1 MYFCNLEQPHQATQN
16 KQPLTPETLNI
27 NSTWFEQ
34 LETQFK
40 QAYFQNLWNEV
51 NAAYEHTM
59 CFPPKRL
66 IFEAF
71 NQCDWN
77 NLKVVII
84 GQDPYHG
91 IGEAHGLSFSVPD
104 GTKIPPSLRN
114 IFRELNEDVGTELP
128 IFGSL
133 ERWAKQGVLL
143 LNAGLTV
150 EKDKANS
157 HKHLDWNVFTDAV
170 IESINREKEGVVF
183 MLWGNF
189 AQKKGSKIDASK
201 HLVLQSGH
209 PSPLSANQGKWF
221 GNKHFSQ
228 ANTYLKKRK
237 KGKILW

>member
-1 MYFCNLEQPHQATQN
+1 MN
-16 KQPLTPETLNI
+16 PETLNI
-27 NSTWFEQ
+27 NQIWFTQ
-34 LETQFK
+34 LQPEFEK
-40 QAYFQNLWNEV
+40 PYFEKLWKEV
-51 NAAYEHTM
+51 EVAYEKTV

-91 IGEAHGLSFSVPD
+91 LGEAHGLSFSVPD
-104 GTKIPPSLRN
+104 GTRIPPSLRN
-114 IFRELNEDVGTELP
+114 IFKEIKEDLNIEAP

-133 ERWAKQGVLL
+133 ERWANQGVLL

-157 HKHLDWNVFTDAV
+157 HKHLDWNIFTDAT
-170 IESINREKEGVVF
+170 IELINREKKGIVF

-189 AQKKGSKIDASK
+189 AQKKGIKIDTDE
-201 HLVLQSGH
+201 HLVLTSGH
-209 PSPLSANQGKWF
+209 PSPMSANQGKWF
-221 GNKHFSQ
+221 GNKHFSL
-228 ANTYLKKRK
+228 ANKYLRKRK
-237 KGKILW
+237 VKAIKW

>member
-1 MYFCNLEQPHQATQN
+1 M
-16 KQPLTPETLNI
+16 TPEALNI
-27 NSTWFEQ
+27 DLFWFDQ
-34 LETQFK
+34 LKEEFDK
-40 QAYFQNLWNEV
+40 PYFASLWNEV
-51 NAAYEHTM
+51 GNAYETTI

-66 IFEAF
+66 IFDAF

-104 GTKIPPSLRN
+104 GTRIPPSLRN
-114 IFRELNEDVGTELP
+114 IFRELNEDVGCELP
-128 IFGSL
+128 IFGGL

-157 HKHLDWNVFTDAV
+157 HKRLDWNLFTDAV
-170 IESINREKEGVVF
+170 IETINCEKEGVVF

-189 AQKKGSKIDASK
+189 AQKKGFKIDVSK

-228 ANTYLKKRK
+228 ANVYLKKRK
-237 KGKILW
+237 KGKIFW

>member
-1 MYFCNLEQPHQATQN
+1 MTPQCLSINPVWFGKLQVESDKPYFEKLWSAVE
-16 KQPLTPETLNI
+16 
-27 NSTWFEQ
+27 
-34 LETQFK
+34 
-40 QAYFQNLWNEV
+40 QAY
-51 NAAYEHTM
+51 AKTS
-59 CFPPKRL
+59 CFPPKSF

-77 NLKVVII
+77 DLKVVII

-91 IGEAHGLSFSVPD
+91 LGEANGLAFSVHD
-104 GTKIPPSLRN
+104 GTRIPPSLRN
-114 IFRELNEDVGTELP
+114 IFKEVKEDLGIEPP

-170 IESINREKEGVVF
+170 IELINREKEGVVF

-189 AQKKGSKIDASK
+189 AQKKGAKIDAEK
-201 HLVLQSGH
+201 HLILTSGH

-221 GNKHFSQ
+221 GNKHFSLT
-228 ANTYLKKRK
+228 NKYLR
-237 KGKILW
+237 KGKKKAIKW

>member
-1 MYFCNLEQPHQATQN
+1 
-16 KQPLTPETLNI
+16 LTPEALNI
-27 NSTWFEQ
+27 DLFWFDQ
-34 LETQFK
+34 LKEEFDK
-40 QAYFQNLWNEV
+40 PYFASLWNEV
-51 NAAYEHTM
+51 GNAYETTI

-66 IFEAF
+66 IFDAF

-104 GTKIPPSLRN
+104 GTRIPPSLRN
-114 IFRELNEDVGTELP
+114 IFRELNEDVGCELP
-128 IFGSL
+128 IYGGL

-157 HKHLDWNVFTDAV
+157 HKRLDWNLFTDAV
-170 IESINREKEGVVF
+170 IETINCEKEGVVF

-189 AQKKGSKIDASK
+189 AQKKGFKIDVSK

-228 ANTYLKKRK
+228 ANVYLKKRK
-237 KGKILW
+237 KGKIFW